1 MIVLEDIHFTYEGIY
16 TALKGISLQIDNG
29 ERIAIMG
36 TNGAGKTTMIKHMN
50 GLLRPDRGRVFLDG
64 EDTKHLSIAEM
75 ARKVGLVFQSPDHQL
90 FLDTV
95 QKEVTFGL
103 KKLGFSNDEAN
114 ERCEET
120 MSHLGLDGFAERS
133 PFSLSGG
140 ERKRVALATV
150 LATRP
155 RILALD
161 EPTIGQDALQKER
174 LSELLMEMNREGK
187 TVIVVTH
194 DIEFVIEHF
203 PRTVAMANGQIVAD
217 GPTNSVLSN
226 DSVLEMASLT
236 QPQLTQAARA
246 LNSTFSGVP
255 ERLTQL
261 DEVEDVILK
270 LIGGAIQ

>member
-1 MIVLEDIHFTYEGIY
+1 MIVLEDIHFKYEGIY
-16 TALKGISLQIDNG
+16 TALKGVSLQIDDG

-50 GLLRPDRGRVFLDG
+50 GLLRPDSGRVFLDG

-90 FLDTV
+90 FLDSV
-95 QKEVTFGL
+95 RKEVTFGL
-103 KKLGFSNDEAN
+103 KKLGFSDDEAT
-114 ERCEET
+114 ERCKDT
-120 MSHLGLDGFAERS
+120 LTHLSLEGFSERS

-174 LSELLMEMNREGK
+174 LSHLLLEMNREGK

-217 GPTNSVLSN
+217 GPTGSVLSN
-226 DSVLEMASLT
+226 DAVLEATSLT

-261 DEVEDVILK
+261 DEVEEVILG
-270 LIGGAIQ
+270 LLGDGAQ